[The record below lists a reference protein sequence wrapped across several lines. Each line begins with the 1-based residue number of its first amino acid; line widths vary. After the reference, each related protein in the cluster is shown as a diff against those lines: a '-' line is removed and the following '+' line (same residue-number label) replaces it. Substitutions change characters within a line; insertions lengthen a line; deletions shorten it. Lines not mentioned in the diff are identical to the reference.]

1 MYRKVEFD
9 NPNSWQI
16 FTTVKI
22 GMMKRYIY
30 SNIYLIAIYN
40 IQYTSLTLYKII
52 EQSNTQTHTHVHT
65 QKRGS
70 KRETCYVGNFL
81 PLTVSLLLE
90 RPFSVVTILLSGG
103 INLLILEVNLL
114 LSLYR
119 TLSFS

>member
-16 FTTVKI
+16 FTTVKM

-52 EQSNTQTHTHVHT
+52 EQSNTQTHVHT
-65 QKRGS
+65 QKRES

-81 PLTVSLLLE
+81 PLTVSLLLK